1 MKFSNTTLCPAMC
14 QPTHG
19 RQVQAAANCGKA
31 TLILGGLKIFDIVS
45 DAGLFSYARRAARW
59 RPATAGWTPADSEEI
74 FSHFCRQMSSGRL

>member
-1 MKFSNTTLCPAMC
+1 MKFSNTTSCPAMC

-31 TLILGGLKIFDIVS
+31 TLVLGGLKIFDIVS
-45 DAGLFSYARRAARW
+45 DAGLFSYARRAA
-59 RPATAGWTPADSEEI
+59 SEEI